1 MILSGFQEEHQLL
14 DWYEQDSISALQY
27 IEHHSIGM
35 INRFKKWCQES
46 GSSEDEESAKD
57 FLDEY
62 NGLFLDTVVS
72 KNENST
78 AADTSMF
85 HQWCENSEFLD
96 ELYSSKPA
104 LHVTLWRYQNPCSTD
119 KQKCAHD
126 LDVSTGDIEKLS
138 ASKVGRRIHINGDFV
153 CLPTTYID
161 KLLNYYPIVSTIV
174 SFVRTA

>member
-96 ELYSSKPA
+96 
-104 LHVTLWRYQNPCSTD
+104 
-119 KQKCAHD
+119 
-126 LDVSTGDIEKLS
+126 
-138 ASKVGRRIHINGDFV
+138 
-153 CLPTTYID
+153 
-161 KLLNYYPIVSTIV
+161 
-174 SFVRTA
+174 

>member
-1 MILSGFQEEHQLL
+1 M
-14 DWYEQDSISALQY
+14 
-27 IEHHSIGM
+27 SIGM

-104 LHVTLWRYQNPCSTD
+104 LHVTLWRYQNPCST
-119 KQKCAHD
+119 
-126 LDVSTGDIEKLS
+126 VE
-138 ASKVGRRIHINGDFV
+138 
-153 CLPTTYID
+153 LPT
-161 KLLNYYPIVSTIV
+161 S
-174 SFVRTA
+174 

>member
-78 AADTSMF
+78 TADTSMF
-85 HQWCENSEFLD
+85 HQWCENTEFLD
-96 ELYSSKPA
+96 ELYSSKPV

-119 KQKCAHD
+119 KLKCAQD
-126 LDVSTGDIEKLS
+126 LNISAGDIEKWWPVVDFLNFEHGGNFQPVRLDEES
-138 ASKVGRRIHINGDFV
+138 ISMAILHVCQLHI
-153 CLPTTYID
+153 
-161 KLLNYYPIVSTIV
+161 
-174 SFVRTA
+174 